1 MTILWII
8 IKEPL
13 SVGVLRHK
21 AGVENGG
28 SLGHRRIAI
37 KMDKDFQW
45 KFQNASLCLSSLQ
58 TPMLL
63 HNNI

>member
-8 IKEPL
+8 IKELL

-45 KFQNASLCLSSLQ
+45 KFQNAPFLTSNTDAL
-58 TPMLL
+58 T
-63 HNNI
+63 